1 MSILYLSTQIG
12 PVEKVTKEEKRFTYL
27 DEKLYELQALFDLS
41 KALNSSLNLK
51 KILDTIL
58 LTPMGKLLITKGVI
72 LISKGSNAFAI
83 ESLKG
88 IPKSLSGNRIQVDNY
103 PSSPTYLSEFPAS
116 PWQALL
122 LKNGIELIIPILHD
136 QKKLGLIGFGKK
148 LIGDALSDSEL
159 EYLHSLSN
167 IAATAIQN
175 GIIFEELND
184 VNRQLDKRVQELNTL
199 FEIGKE
205 LNSTFEI
212 DKVLNLLAYS
222 IMGELM
228 VKRCLIFLVENDK
241 VVLALNKGFQGED
254 ELKTINDPK
263 FHSKLLAAEK
273 SVLIEEEDES
283 KFGLLLK
290 DLGIAAFFPMRIQNE
305 TKGVVVLGEKITNL
319 KFNKDELNFLTT
331 LGNLSM
337 ISVENA
343 RLFEETLEKQRLEKE
358 LQVAREIQRQ
368 LLPDACPKIE
378 NFEIAAINISSL
390 EVGGDYYDCI
400 KLNDNKYVITIAD
413 VSGKGAPAALLM
425 ANLQA
430 SLHALVNTDLDII
443 EITYRINNLIY
454 RNTGFDKFITFFFGV
469 LDVKEKKFTTVNA
482 GHNPPYLFH
491 KDRSFQL
498 FETGGLILGMM
509 PNIEYESE
517 TISLKSGDCVV
528 MFTDGVSE
536 AMNGNEE
543 EFEDKRIQE
552 CVLKNFECSAED
564 IIQSLID
571 SVKDFSK
578 GAPQSDDITIL
589 TMKVH

>member
-1 MSILYLSTQIG
+1 
-12 PVEKVTKEEKRFTYL
+12 VEKVTKEEKFTQL

-51 KILDTIL
+51 NILDTIL
-58 LTPMGKLLITKGVI
+58 LTPMGKLLIAKGVI
-72 LISKGSNAFAI
+72 LISKGKNAFAV

-88 IPKSLSGNRIQVDNY
+88 ISKSLSGNCIHVDTY
-103 PSSPTYLSEFPAS
+103 PSSPTYLNEIPAS

-136 QKKLGLIGFGKK
+136 EKKLGLIGFGQKI
-148 LIGDALSDSEL
+148 IGDVFSDPEL
-159 EYLHSLSN
+159 DYLHSLSN

-175 GIIFEELND
+175 GLIFEELNS

-212 DKVLNLLAYS
+212 NKVLNLLAYS

-228 VKRCLIFLVENDK
+228 VKRCLIFLIEKDNVT
-241 VVLALNKGFQGED
+241 LALNKGFLGED
-254 ELKTINDPK
+254 ELKRINDPQ
-263 FHSKLLAAEK
+263 FHRQLLTVK
-273 SVLIEEEDES
+273 DSVLIDDRDES
-283 KFGLLLK
+283 KIGQLNK
-290 DLGIAAFFPMRIQNE
+290 DLRIAALFPMRIQNE

-368 LLPDACPKIE
+368 LLPKDCPEIE

-400 KLNDNKYVITIAD
+400 ELTDNKYVITIAD

-430 SLHALVNTDLDII
+430 SLHALVNTDLDIS

-454 RNTGFDKFITFFFGV
+454 RNTGFDKFITFFFGI
-469 LDVKEKKFTTVNA
+469 LDVEEKTFTTVNA

-491 KDRSFQL
+491 KDLSFQL
-498 FETGGLILGMM
+498 FEAGGLILGMM
-509 PNIEYESE
+509 PNIKYESE
-517 TISLKSGDCVV
+517 TVSLKSGDCMV

-536 AMNGNEE
+536 AMNGEEE

-552 CVLKNFECSAED
+552 CVLKSFDCSAED
-564 IIQSLID
+564 IMKNLIA

-578 GAPQSDDITIL
+578 GQPQSDDITIL
-589 TMKVH
+589 TMKVY